1 MRLRSQLLRWLLVP
15 TLALWA
21 VAVVF
26 GYLRSLE
33 QAHEAYDR
41 TLLGAAMVL
50 AERIAADGD
59 ELVADVPHAALEM
72 LRTDAHDRV
81 YYRVADWPGTRHVT
95 GYPELAPPQEP
106 PGDEPVVYDAEVRGE
121 PVRVAAL
128 RSSAVTPQGPRPLL
142 VLVAE
147 TMEARRQLTRR
158 LAVDSAVV
166 QLLLIVAAAALITL
180 GVRLG
185 LAPLRRLR
193 DEVRDRSPNDLTPID
208 TRGVPREVA
217 PLIEAI
223 NLHTQRQ
230 RELGEVQARFV
241 ANASHQLKTP
251 LTVLRAQIDHALR
264 QRSQE
269 ETQAVLRQISDAT
282 ASTQRLVTQLL
293 SLARSEASRDDPRQ
307 RTDLAATARDVCM
320 DLVIL
325 ARQQGVDL
333 GYDGE
338 EGPVN
343 VTSDPVLLREAV
355 ANLVHNAIAYTPRGG
370 AVTVRVESEGVV
382 ARIDVDDTGPGIPA
396 PERAQVLERFYRRPG
411 SGGSGSG
418 LGLSIVLDICQRHG
432 AWLHLL
438 DGPGGRGLRARME
451 WPAT

>member
-166 QLLLIVAAAALITL
+166 QLLLIVAAAALISL

-193 DEVRDRSPNDLTPID
+193 DEVRDRSPNDLTPIE

-217 PLIEAI
+217 PLIEAML
-223 NLHTQRQ
+223 N
-230 RELGEVQARFV
+230 ENALGEPMCGVPSRLNRMRSMALASV
-241 ANASHQLKTP
+241 AVP
-251 LTVLRAQIDHALR
+251 TVERGSVPIRCWSTMIAVVNPSRTSTSGRAKVGMNPWTKAL
-264 QRSQE
+264 
-269 ETQAVLRQISDAT
+269 
-282 ASTQRLVTQLL
+282 
-293 SLARSEASRDDPRQ
+293 
-307 RTDLAATARDVCM
+307 
-320 DLVIL
+320 
-325 ARQQGVDL
+325 
-333 GYDGE
+333 
-338 EGPVN
+338 
-343 VTSDPVLLREAV
+343 
-355 ANLVHNAIAYTPRGG
+355 
-370 AVTVRVESEGVV
+370 
-382 ARIDVDDTGPGIPA
+382 
-396 PERAQVLERFYRRPG
+396 
-411 SGGSGSG
+411 
-418 LGLSIVLDICQRHG
+418 
-432 AWLHLL
+432 
-438 DGPGGRGLRARME
+438 
-451 WPAT
+451 